1 MAKTKVTLQEAGAIR
16 RFRAS
21 ADAQQIK
28 EVLLRELHLSREQ
41 YENNEANEEN
51 RVTVNAVKNVINVL
65 FKDELERLDEQG

>member
-21 ADAQQIK
+21 ADAKQI
-28 EVLLRELHLSREQ
+28 ENVLLRELHLSREQ
-41 YENNEANEEN
+41 YENNEASEEN

-65 FKDELERLDEQG
+65 FKDELERLDG